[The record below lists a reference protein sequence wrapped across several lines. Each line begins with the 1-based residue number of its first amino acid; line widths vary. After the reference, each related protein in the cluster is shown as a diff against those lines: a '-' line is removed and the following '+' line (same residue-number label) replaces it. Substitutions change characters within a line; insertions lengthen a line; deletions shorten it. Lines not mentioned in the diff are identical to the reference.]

1 MADAVTDWRG
11 LRLLVLVLAALV
23 LTVAAFGAWCLVQ
36 VVDARTQERLMAQQ
50 NTEADLWARMLTARM
65 EAQQRLLVSIAQ
77 GMHTSLLDK
86 PAVLDALMQ
95 QEGSTLRL
103 FDSLHVALPS
113 GSITHHGLG
122 GAVVE
127 IDTNGVEALRRTIA
141 EGKPNV
147 VQIQTPEDASHLR
160 VLLTVPMRRA
170 DGAVAGALAAVSKLP
185 LATLIPEP
193 LGAVPGLQY
202 VLLDPDGVVLAHSD
216 VTQRWK
222 HARELWEAHWAEWQS
237 LSKPSAA
244 SAQTVAWGARL
255 VTRVGLP
262 LPQWQAVILRDMSGD
277 MLGNQGLPVQ
287 TWLMLGLGLAILTA
301 LAVWALWGWLAP
313 WPRHAGAAVAP
324 GTAEGLVAHR
334 HGEPGGVVAEAD
346 TPPVAGTLAML
357 DNVPVAMLLEQDGR
371 VQVATPQV
379 GVILGYFPSE
389 GSVLAL
395 DHLFENPQALAA
407 VRHALVDLGG
417 FEGLVQLRKK
427 DGDWV
432 WVEVLAW
439 TPDRAPD
446 STVWRLRL
454 PWRQG
459 RSVPSWPVEAHAWRD
474 GLTGLPNREAFMWS
488 LQSWVTDSLQPPKA
502 LADSAVAR
510 VPTQGCVLFVDV
522 DHLGMMNEVTSRDM
536 GNKMLRHIGRLLH
549 SHVQPLGDVARLG
562 GDEFAVLLPG
572 LSLAHAQG
580 VAQALCDAVW
590 RWQPS
595 WGGERHWVSVSVG
608 VVAVDALRHAPQEAV
623 RGADMACYEAKRRGR
638 CQVAVGQVS
647 TLQAVS
653 RPVA

>member
-1 MADAVTDWRG
+1 MTDWRG

-36 VVDARTQERLMAQQ
+36 VVDARTQERLVAQQ

-237 LSKPSAA
+237 LSKPSAS

-277 MLGNQGLPVQ
+277 MLGNQGLAVQ
-287 TWLMLGLGLAILTA
+287 TWLMLGLGLAVLTA

-324 GTAEGLVAHR
+324 GTAEGLTAHR
-334 HGEPGGVVAEAD
+334 HG
-346 TPPVAGTLAML
+346 
-357 DNVPVAMLLEQDGR
+357 
-371 VQVATPQV
+371 
-379 GVILGYFPSE
+379 
-389 GSVLAL
+389 
-395 DHLFENPQALAA
+395 
-407 VRHALVDLGG
+407 
-417 FEGLVQLRKK
+417 
-427 DGDWV
+427 
-432 WVEVLAW
+432 
-439 TPDRAPD
+439 
-446 STVWRLRL
+446 
-454 PWRQG
+454 
-459 RSVPSWPVEAHAWRD
+459 
-474 GLTGLPNREAFMWS
+474 
-488 LQSWVTDSLQPPKA
+488 
-502 LADSAVAR
+502 
-510 VPTQGCVLFVDV
+510 
-522 DHLGMMNEVTSRDM
+522 
-536 GNKMLRHIGRLLH
+536 
-549 SHVQPLGDVARLG
+549 
-562 GDEFAVLLPG
+562 
-572 LSLAHAQG
+572 
-580 VAQALCDAVW
+580 
-590 RWQPS
+590 
-595 WGGERHWVSVSVG
+595 
-608 VVAVDALRHAPQEAV
+608 
-623 RGADMACYEAKRRGR
+623 
-638 CQVAVGQVS
+638 
-647 TLQAVS
+647 
-653 RPVA
+653 

>member
-1 MADAVTDWRG
+1 MTDWRG
-11 LRLLVLVLAALV
+11 LRLLVLVLAVLV
-23 LTVAAFGAWCLVQ
+23 LTVLAFGVWCLVQ
-36 VVDARTQERLMAQQ
+36 VVDARTQERLVAQQ

-65 EAQQRLLVSIAQ
+65 EAQQRLLVSMAQ

-122 GAVVE
+122 GAVVD
-127 IDTNGVEALRRTIA
+127 IDTNGMEALRRTIA

-147 VQIQTPEDASHLR
+147 VQIQAPEDASHLC
-160 VLLTVPMRRA
+160 VLLTVPMRQA
-170 DGAVAGALAAVSKLP
+170 DGAVVGALAAVTKLP
-185 LATLIPEP
+185 LAGLIPEP
-193 LGAVPGLQY
+193 QGAVPGLQY
-202 VLLDPDGVVLAHSD
+202 VLLDPDGMVLAHSD

-222 HARELWEAHWAEWQS
+222 SARELWEAHWAEWQS
-237 LSKPSAA
+237 LSKPAAA
-244 SAQTVAWGARL
+244 SAQTVTWGDRL

-262 LPQWQAVILRDMSGD
+262 LPQWQAVILRDMSED
-277 MLGNQGLPVQ
+277 MLGSQGLPVQ
-287 TWLMLGLGLAILTA
+287 TWLILGLGLAALTA
-301 LAVWALWGWLAP
+301 LAAWALWGWLAP
-313 WPRHAGAAVAP
+313 WPRHAGVEAAPDPDMV
-324 GTAEGLVAHR
+324 EGLAASR
-334 HGEPGGVVAEAD
+334 HGEPGAAVAEAGI
-346 TPPVAGTLAML
+346 PSVAGTLAML
-357 DNVPVAMLLEQDGR
+357 DNVPVAMLLEQSGR

-389 GSVLAL
+389 GGGLVL
-395 DHLFENPQALAA
+395 DSLFESHQALAA

-439 TPDRAPD
+439 TPDRTPD
-446 STVWRLRL
+446 CTVWRLRL

-459 RSVPSWPVEAHAWRD
+459 RSAPPWPVEAHAWRD

-488 LQSWVTDSLQPPKA
+488 LQTWVTDSLQPPKA
-502 LADSAVAR
+502 MADSAVGR
-510 VPTQGCVLFVDV
+510 MPTQGCLLFVDV

-608 VVAVDALRHAPQEAV
+608 VVAMDALRHAPQEAV

-638 CQVAVGQVS
+638 CQVAVGQIS
-647 TLQAVS
+647 TLQADS
-653 RPVA
+653 RPAA